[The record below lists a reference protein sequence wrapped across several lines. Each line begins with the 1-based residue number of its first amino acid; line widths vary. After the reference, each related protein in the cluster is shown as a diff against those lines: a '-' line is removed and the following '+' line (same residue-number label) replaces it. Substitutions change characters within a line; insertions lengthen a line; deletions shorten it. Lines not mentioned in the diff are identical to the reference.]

1 MSKKFLHQFSAKRA
15 QISFGKP
22 RLQGILEISIIIDFS
37 VDAQDNVFGLC
48 FVKKG
53 GIKNHWEKRWHVN
66 QAHLDVERWWQF
78 KRFSKL
84 RQTHSSQQHPPIKPQ
99 GLETELKVCQ
109 TPTVQP
115 CVKVVW
121 KQRSK
126 TRLASLNNGWSPL
139 SGSTMAKRSCAMM
152 VLPWAP
158 KCRSDHHVSSRL
170 SIASAH
176 HPLTHYLSS
185 TIQINIQTKMSITRI
200 YISRISHWLP
210 VVPKAKMISETL

>member
-1 MSKKFLHQFSAKRA
+1 MLKNDGSSDVSKPSPNTFQS
-15 QISFGKP
+15 
-22 RLQGILEISIIIDFS
+22 SI
-37 VDAQDNVFGLC
+37 GLP
-48 FVKKG
+48 
-53 GIKNHWEKRWHVN
+53 
-66 QAHLDVERWWQF
+66 D
-78 KRFSKL
+78 
-84 RQTHSSQQHPPIKPQ
+84 Q
-99 GLETELKVCQ
+99 GLETESRSGRPSWGIL

-115 CVKVVW
+115 RVKVVW

-158 KCRSDHHVSSRL
+158 KCRCDHHVSRL

-176 HPLTHYLSS
+176 PLTHHLSTLSS
-185 TIQINIQTKMSITRI
+185 TKRWKFQTKMSITRI

-210 VVPKAKMISETL
+210 VVPKAKMISETLRDTGILDTDTAHFDSWNPSHEQRFFPWASQ